1 MKTVWFRPE
10 HQKDAKKKEDFEAAI
25 RNSQVL
31 YTRLLEIIEAKI
43 DQIEGLE
50 TDLDVYSSGV
60 DHKLSF
66 LHGRKKA
73 LKEIQE
79 LFNFN

>member
-31 YTRLLEIIEAKI
+31 YQRLLEIIEAKI
-43 DQIEGLE
+43 DQIETLE
-50 TDLDVYSSGV
+50 TDLDVYNGGV
-60 DHKLSF
+60 DHKLAF

-79 LFNFN
+79 LFNF